1 MGTESSHRGHD
12 DQAGGEVTSKS
23 AQLGFLQ
30 LEKNFFFVNK
40 PHSQITGSQDQVQ
53 EPAAVRVTHI
63 CTSESH

>member
-30 LEKNFFFVNK
+30 LEKNVFF
-40 PHSQITGSQDQVQ
+40 
-53 EPAAVRVTHI
+53 
-63 CTSESH
+63 